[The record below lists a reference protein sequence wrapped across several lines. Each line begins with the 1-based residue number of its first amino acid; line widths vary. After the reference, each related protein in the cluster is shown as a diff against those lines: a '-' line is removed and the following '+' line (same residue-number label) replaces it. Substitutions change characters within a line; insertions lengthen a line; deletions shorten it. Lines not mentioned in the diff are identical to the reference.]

1 MLSRRLPFASPWGLR
16 LLTFGTFWE
25 RKRAAT
31 SVSLSF
37 CQCSMSSVFRP
48 RDSRGVTHC
57 SKRTSIRY
65 DTLLRDLRHITL
77 TLALALHYT
86 TSIQQQSCS
95 RAASS
100 VAPYHRRISSSSTVL
115 HASPPCI
122 VPRLVRGS
130 IGSSGSTNKSAS
142 FSTWGMET
150 SRFGP
155 NTMRLFLLL

>member
-1 MLSRRLPFASPWGLR
+1 MGTSSAYLRHFLGKKKSCDVSFAQFLSMFNVVRVSTTRL
-16 LLTFGTFWE
+16 T
-25 RKRAAT
+25 
-31 SVSLSF
+31 
-37 CQCSMSSVFRP
+37 
-48 RDSRGVTHC
+48 RGTHC